1 MHIDT
6 GQKKHLTIVI
16 SILLAATLLDQFLI
30 SKIIPWLSGLLSI
43 NPILV
48 ILGVPV
54 SLPVTFGLI
63 PVFAFFMFFYSMA
76 IAPYHFLHD
85 PATKEHARKKFRKVV
100 SGVFAIPF
108 CILLS
113 GLIYAV
119 MHDWLP
125 KNLRNAF
132 ESMGLNADLHT
143 YLPGDK
149 TIHFRGSIFILTGF
163 FCGIYIF
170 MKKIKTVSQMGDY
183 IQPGPEK
190 PLGVVK
196 NNKKQLQERDVI
208 AHNTSLA
215 KNPKPRRKYKPLD
228 NQVNIPS

>member
-63 PVFAFFMFFYSMA
+63 PVFAFFMFFYSIA

-85 PATKEHARKKFRKVV
+85 PAAKEHARKKFRKVV

-143 YLPGDK
+143 YLPADT
-149 TIHFRGSIFILTGF
+149 TIHFKGSIFILTGF

-170 MKKIKTVSQMGDY
+170 MKKIKTVSEMGNY
-183 IQPGPEK
+183 MQPKPET
-190 PLGVVK
+190 PLEVVK
-196 NNKKQLQERDVI
+196 ENKKLLQQQPI
-208 AHNTSLA
+208 MPY
-215 KNPKPRRKYKPLD
+215 KNVLHKKPKSRKGYKSAEPY
-228 NQVNIPS
+228 NIN